1 MSKKLKMKRSLNSTS
16 AVGTL
21 PQITIP
27 DMKETSL
34 KLNLFCYSSVIFLTW
49 ADVFNSVR
57 FHCPPILLFIGA
69 AIIGNYSHLLD
80 VAKAFIFFHLST
92 IDNSQH
98 HLYQC

>member
-21 PQITIP
+21 PQITIH

-49 ADVFNSVR
+49 ADVFQQCTISLPTDFAAHWCSHNWQ
-57 FHCPPILLFIGA
+57 LF
-69 AIIGNYSHLLD
+69 S
-80 VAKAFIFFHLST
+80 S
-92 IDNSQH
+92 S
-98 HLYQC
+98 